1 MKKVF
6 YLAMALVCSIS
17 VMAADI
23 NYKVAPVSVKV
34 EDNST
39 STTPKFNLTIEQKS
53 YRLSNSTKY
62 SATTHLVL
70 YPKTHELAGTYTTS
84 DNSLHPS
91 TSDVTVDGSTR
102 RPTYATGRVSTI
114 TIVKVAEGKY
124 AITDGDMIVST
135 MGSSSTW
142 CYGFCYAMDKWDEKA
157 PFEFSYG
164 TNEEDKTEPHV
175 HYDMTVNKVYV
186 ERNDNDYGSIR
197 YFMTLDC
204 TGKRRDNNTNYNY
217 EVQLDILPTS
227 ASISGT
233 FATTGSAQIL
243 APTDTYVKWIQ
254 SETSSKTRYVA
265 KDSIS
270 TITIK
275 NNGTNQYKF
284 CGGTL
289 ICQDVTFGVMGD
301 KQINQ
306 TLYYHF
312 NDELDFY
319 FDENDPTATGM
330 EAARYEAVGRK
341 VLRGSRVMIE
351 RDGVIYNTLGQM
363 ER

>member
-17 VMAADI
+17 VMATNY
-23 NYKVAPVSVKV
+23 NYKAAITKVSVENQSYGTTYKFKV
-34 EDNST
+34 S
-39 STTPKFNLTIEQKS
+39 LTQTC
-53 YRLSNSTKY
+53 LN
-62 SATTHLVL
+62 
-70 YPKTHELAGTYTTS
+70 TS
-84 DNSLHPS
+84 DNKTYDSTADLFLVSETPDLEGTYSVSSGSINPDLSAIYYGNNTRRPNPDKPNTFTIVKKDATHYEIGNGVINVQNMQGTNQYCYNYSYS
-91 TSDVTVDGSTR
+91 TSDWTVNTPFAFTYGST
-102 RPTYATGRVSTI
+102 G
-114 TIVKVAEGKY
+114 
-124 AITDGDMIVST
+124 
-135 MGSSSTW
+135 
-142 CYGFCYAMDKWDEKA
+142 
-157 PFEFSYG
+157 
-164 TNEEDKTEPHV
+164 EDKTEPHV

-319 FDENDPTATGM
+319 FDENDPTATGT

-341 VLRGSRVMIE
+341 VLRGGRVMIE